1 RAEPLV
7 GDGVVAVAGGCRGGQ
22 RLAFLGGARDQRRR
36 YRRRGI
42 DHRGRRQAGRRRGE
56 VLLVGRGGDH
66 LEGRAFVGF
75 LDQVGR
81 AGADR
86 GGVVVGRAEPL
97 VGDGVV
103 AVTRRGRGGQRLA
116 FLGSAADYGSAHR
129 RRGVDHRGGRQA
141 GPGHRQTLF
150 VGRRGDHL
158 EGRAFVGLLDQV
170 GRAGAD
176 RGGVV
181 VGRAEPLVGD
191 GVVAVAG
198 GCRGG
203 QRLAFLG
210 GAADYGSAHRRRGVD
225 HRGRRQAGPGH

>member
-1 RAEPLV
+1 FVGRRGDHLEGRAFVGLLDQVGRARPDRGGVVVGRAEPLV
-7 GDGVVAVAGGCRGGQ
+7 GDGIVAVAGRGRGGQ

-36 YRRRGI
+36 Y
-42 DHRGRRQAGRRRGE
+42 
-56 VLLVGRGGDH
+56 
-66 LEGRAFVGF
+66 
-75 LDQVGR
+75 
-81 AGADR
+81 
-86 GGVVVGRAEPL
+86 
-97 VGDGVV
+97 
-103 AVTRRGRGGQRLA
+103 
-116 FLGSAADYGSAHR
+116 R

-158 EGRAFVGLLDQV
+158 EGRALVGLLDQV

-210 GAADYGSAHRRRGVD
+210 GARDHGSAHRRCGVD
-225 HRGRRQAGPGH
+225 HRGRRQAGRRRGEVLLVGRGRDHLDGRALVGLLDQVGRAGADRGGVVV